1 MAEAS
6 MQALVYD
13 RALDPWESS
22 RGLRMEQLPAATLD
36 ERNDYHDRSRVLIR
50 PRFVGFCGS
59 DRGIWFRR
67 SFKDMIMGSLDKEAK
82 AVRHARDQRVI
93 GHELFGEIVAVGS
106 DAKRSFGLQV
116 GDMVAAESH
125 IYCGACYQ
133 CRVGDAHVCADDL
146 IIGISYDGAFADFVK
161 LPAKVIW
168 RTDMN
173 KIRPEVAAIQEP
185 FGNAV
190 HACTKVNLRG
200 KRVAI
205 VGCGT
210 IGLFA
215 VAIARALGATYI
227 IGIEPVEH
235 HAAMARKLGADV
247 VLSPPAK
254 APDDYAHDPDL
265 AAEVRKLTDG
275 VGVDVVLE
283 MSGMN
288 SSVNNAIHIVRRGGD
303 VILFGLKSGDAIIE
317 SFDRVIVDGIA
328 MHSVIGRRVWET
340 WHITRHLLESRDPN
354 IHDLIWEVILNR
366 GDGPIVPFDSYK
378 PETFEER
385 IKTFPKVVFQFEK

>member
-1 MAEAS
+1 MR
-6 MQALVYD
+6 ALVYD
-13 RALDPWESS
+13 RAKDPWDES
-22 RGLRMEQLPAATLD
+22 RGLRMAEVPRAILD
-36 ERNDYHDRSRVLIR
+36 EKSDYRDRSRVLIK

-67 SFKDMIMGSLDKEAK
+67 AFKDMIFNSLDKESKQAGSP
-82 AVRHARDQRVI
+82 RDQRVI
-93 GHELFGEIVAVGS
+93 GHELYGEVIAVGS
-106 DAKRSFGLQV
+106 DAKRSHGIEV
-116 GDMVAAESH
+116 GDLVAAESH
-125 IYCGACYQ
+125 IFCGACYQ

-146 IIGISYDGAFADFVK
+146 IIGISYDGAFADYVK
-161 LPAKVIW
+161 LPAQVIW
-168 RTDMN
+168 RTDLH

-190 HACTKVNLRG
+190 HACTKVSLRG

-227 IGIEPVEH
+227 IGVEPVPA

-247 VLSPPAK
+247 VLSPSNTGPN
-254 APDDYAHDPDL
+254 DYAHDP
-265 AAEVRKLTDG
+265 AMVAEIRKATDG
-275 VGVDVVLE
+275 VGVDVALE
-283 MSGMN
+283 MSGLN
-288 SSVNNAIHIVRRGGD
+288 SSVNNAIHCVRRGGD
-303 VILFGLKSGDAIIE
+303 VILFGLKSGDAVIE
-317 SFDRVIVDGIA
+317 SFDRLIVDGIA

-354 IHDLIWEVILNR
+354 IHDLIWDVILNR
-366 GDGPIVPFDSYK
+366 GDGPIVD
-378 PETFEER
+378 FEKFEKDAFEDR
-385 IKTFPKVVFQFEK
+385 IKSFPKVVLRF